1 MNTFTLATG
10 RQVVKDA
17 TYCVAVKTTGRWNH
31 KFFKSYKGAD
41 NELKFLRRCSADTK
55 AYYDIQEYKLIKP
68 NV

>member
-10 RQVVKDA
+10 RQVEKNA
-17 TYCVAVKTTGRWNH
+17 THCVAVRTRGRWNH
-31 KFFKSYKGAD
+31 QFFKSYKGAN
-41 NELKFLRRCSADTK
+41 NEMRRLRSYSADTV